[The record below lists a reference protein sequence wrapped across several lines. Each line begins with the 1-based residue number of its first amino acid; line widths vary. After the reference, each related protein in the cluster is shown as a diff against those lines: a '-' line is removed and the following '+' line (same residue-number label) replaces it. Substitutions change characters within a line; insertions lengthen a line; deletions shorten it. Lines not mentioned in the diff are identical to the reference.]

1 MNLVNVGIGE
11 YAISNNPGDE
21 LKTYAL
27 GSCVAIVI
35 YDRDQKLAV
44 LMHIALPDSNVN
56 TEKAERSPGYFADTG
71 VVEVLRELKTRN
83 TMKKSVGIKLA
94 GGSNIMDENR
104 HFNIGKRNVL
114 AIKKLLWKYQLGVI
128 AEDTGGDISR
138 TVSISVATGQVRI
151 TSGPNKW
158 EL

>member
-11 YAISNNPGDE
+11 YAVSSNPGDQ

-27 GSCVAIVI
+27 GSCVAIVV
-35 YDRDQKLAV
+35 YDKDLKLAA
-44 LMHIALPDSNVN
+44 LMHVALPDSDVN
-56 TEKAERSPGYFADTG
+56 SEKAARSPGYFADTG
-71 VVEVLRELKTRN
+71 VVQILRELRDRSARR
-83 TMKKSVGIKLA
+83 KSISIKLI
-94 GGSNIMDENR
+94 GGSNIMDQNR
-104 HFNIGKRNVL
+104 HFDIGKRNVL

-138 TVSISVATGQVRI
+138 TVTVTVATGTVNI
-151 TSGPNKW
+151 SSGRNKW